1 MMHIMDEKQAHLTWI
16 TSRKCLLLALPFLLI
31 IFCLSLTPVIE
42 RDALIHHLAL
52 PKIWL
57 KNGAFKIDTFRIFSF
72 YPANLH
78 ILYYISLKMHLD
90 FLPKF
95 IHSLFLLLTSV
106 LVYTY
111 IKQHTNKIY
120 LAVLAF
126 ILIISIPINQRL
138 ASESYVDLGL
148 LFFSMLSLLY
158 FLQWKNSDFNSKKYF
173 YISAIGSG
181 LAIGTKYNGL
191 IPFLIINFFVMFSF
205 SRRKKENLGSL
216 MYGMQFFT
224 ISFLLA
230 SPWLIRNYYVSGGNP
245 FYPLFH
251 SIFPNSLNIL
261 VPLYQDEY
269 NEFLFRRASGESH
282 LEIFLLPLRFFFTG
296 EDNNFLQFDGKLNPM
311 MLLLL
316 PALFLPLPQRK
327 NRYDNTSSDKLYLL
341 IFSFFILFV
350 SSQILSRTRYVIPIV
365 PSLVILNVLAIDKLL
380 NFKNIYVIYFTFLL
394 TAFYIGYN
402 VKYTFEIFNKLNI
415 YKYITLRETRESY
428 LRRELPLYTIYEFI
442 NKNTPQNAV
451 IYDVLC
457 GHRSYYV
464 DREYIYA
471 QSDLDT
477 YFYNYAFQEKPA
489 SAYLEYLGNMRS
501 SVHKVTHLLIK
512 PAFFIDSFK
521 EMFYDPDD
529 PEGSIND
536 KKLRNFIAFLHAQK
550 MLFQADGAILY
561 ELVYDNL

>member
-1 MMHIMDEKQAHLTWI
+1 
-16 TSRKCLLLALPFLLI
+16 
-31 IFCLSLTPVIE
+31 LSLTPVIE

-57 KNGAFKIDTFRIFSF
+57 KNGVFKIDTFRIFSF

-95 IHSLFLLLTSV
+95 IHSSFLLLTSV

-230 SPWLIRNYYVSGGNP
+230 SPWLIRNYYVSVGNP
-245 FYPLFH
+245 FY
-251 SIFPNSLNIL
+251 
-261 VPLYQDEY
+261 
-269 NEFLFRRASGESH
+269 
-282 LEIFLLPLRFFFTG
+282 
-296 EDNNFLQFDGKLNPM
+296 
-311 MLLLL
+311 
-316 PALFLPLPQRK
+316 
-327 NRYDNTSSDKLYLL
+327 LL
-341 IFSFFILFV
+341 ILYFFILFV
-350 SSQILSRTRYVIPIV
+350 SSHILSRTRYVIPIV
-365 PSLVILNVLAIDKLL
+365 PSLIILNVLAIDKLL

-402 VKYTFEIFNKLNI
+402 VKYTFAIFNKLN
-415 YKYITLRETRESY
+415 
-428 LRRELPLYTIYEFI
+428 LY
-442 NKNTPQNAV
+442 
-451 IYDVLC
+451 
-457 GHRSYYV
+457 
-464 DREYIYA
+464 EYI
-471 QSDLDT
+471 
-477 YFYNYAFQEKPA
+477 
-489 SAYLEYLGNMRS
+489 
-501 SVHKVTHLLIK
+501 
-512 PAFFIDSFK
+512 
-521 EMFYDPDD
+521 
-529 PEGSIND
+529 
-536 KKLRNFIAFLHAQK
+536 
-550 MLFQADGAILY
+550 
-561 ELVYDNL
+561 

>member
-1 MMHIMDEKQAHLTWI
+1 
-16 TSRKCLLLALPFLLI
+16 
-31 IFCLSLTPVIE
+31 
-42 RDALIHHLAL
+42 
-52 PKIWL
+52 
-57 KNGAFKIDTFRIFSF
+57 
-72 YPANLH
+72 
-78 ILYYISLKMHLD
+78 
-90 FLPKF
+90 
-95 IHSLFLLLTSV
+95 
-106 LVYTY
+106 
-111 IKQHTNKIY
+111 
-120 LAVLAF
+120 
-126 ILIISIPINQRL
+126 
-138 ASESYVDLGL
+138 
-148 LFFSMLSLLY
+148 
-158 FLQWKNSDFNSKKYF
+158 
-173 YISAIGSG
+173 
-181 LAIGTKYNGL
+181 
-191 IPFLIINFFVMFSF
+191 
-205 SRRKKENLGSL
+205 

-529 PEGSIND
+529 PEGSVND